1 MYFVK
6 YLCYLTK
13 CVTLFYEDKENFI
26 EFKCLKNKKSAVKP
40 DSIRIIIKTINNM
53 SNTYVVI
60 MAGGSGTRFWPFSR
74 VEKPKQF
81 LDVLGIGQSLLQMTF
96 DRFKEITD
104 VANIYVVTNS
114 KYKSLVTEQLPEMN
128 EDQILLEPFQ
138 RNTAACIAYACYKI
152 GQDNPDA
159 NIVVS
164 PSDHIIFKESV
175 FTKIINQALELSGT
189 ANNLVTIGVKPN
201 RPETGYGYIQYVEDR
216 QSKIKRVKTFTE
228 KPAKE
233 LAAKFIESGDFVWN
247 AGIFVWSVAAIKSA
261 FAEFLPEMDETFNS
275 IAKDFYSENEQAS
288 VDTAYA
294 QCKNISIDYGIMEKA
309 RNVYVV
315 LGDFGWSDLGSWRSL
330 YEVSDKDE
338 NNNMVKANVI
348 LYDTKN
354 CTISGPKKKLIVVS
368 GIDNCLITQ
377 HGNAI
382 LICNKESNTELK
394 TIVHDIQ
401 TSKLSKFL

>member
-1 MYFVK
+1 
-6 YLCYLTK
+6 
-13 CVTLFYEDKENFI
+13 
-26 EFKCLKNKKSAVKP
+26 
-40 DSIRIIIKTINNM
+40 M

-81 LDVLGIGQSLLQMTF
+81 LDVLGVGQSLLQMTF

-104 VANIYVVTNS
+104 VDNIYIVTNS
-114 KYKSLVTEQLPEMN
+114 KYKSLVNEQLPEMQ
-128 EDQILLEPFQ
+128 DDRILLEPFQ

-152 GQDNPDA
+152 GQDDKDA

-175 FTKIINQALELSGT
+175 FTKIINQALDLSSS

-201 RPETGYGYIQYVEDR
+201 RPETGYGYIQYVEDKE
-216 QSKIKRVKTFTE
+216 SEIKRVKTFTE

-233 LAAKFIESGDFVWN
+233 LAEKFIESGDFVWN
-247 AGIFVWSVAAIKSA
+247 AGIFVWSVASIKGA

-275 IAKDFYSENEQAS
+275 IVKDFYTENEQAS

-330 YEVSDKDE
+330 YEASDKDE
-338 NNNMVKANVI
+338 DNNMVKANAM

-368 GIDNCLITQ
+368 GIDNCLITL
-377 HGNAI
+377 HGNAV

-401 TSKLSKFL
+401 TSKLNKFL

>member
-1 MYFVK
+1 
-6 YLCYLTK
+6 
-13 CVTLFYEDKENFI
+13 
-26 EFKCLKNKKSAVKP
+26 
-40 DSIRIIIKTINNM
+40 M

-81 LDVLGIGQSLLQMTF
+81 LDVLGVGQSLLQMTF

-104 VANIYVVTNS
+104 ATNIYIVTNS
-114 KYKSLVTEQLPEMN
+114 RYKNLVVEQLPEMK

-138 RNTAACIAYACYKI
+138 RNTAPCIAYACYKI
-152 GQDNPDA
+152 GKNNPQA
-159 NIVVS
+159 NIIIS
-164 PSDHIIFKESV
+164 PSDHIVFKESA
-175 FTKIINQALELSGT
+175 FKNIAYKALELAG
-189 ANNLVTIGVKPN
+189 ADNNLVTIGVKPN
-201 RPETGYGYIQYVEDR
+201 RPETGYGYIQYVED
-216 QSKIKRVKTFTE
+216 QHSEIKKVKTFTE

-233 LAAKFIESGDFVWN
+233 LAMKFIESGDFVWN
-247 AGIFVWSVAAIKSA
+247 AGIFVWSVNAIKKA
-261 FAEFLPEMDETFNS
+261 FAKFLPEMDETFNG
-275 IAKDFYSENEQAS
+275 IAKDFYTAKEQGS
-288 VDTAYA
+288 VDAAYA

-309 RNVYVV
+309 ENVLVV

-330 YEVSDKDE
+330 NEVSDKDE
-338 NNNMVKANVI
+338 NNNMVKANAL

-368 GIDNCLITQ
+368 GIDNCLITL

-382 LICNKESNTELK
+382 LICDKESNTELK

-401 TSKLSKFL
+401 ASKLSKFI

>member
-1 MYFVK
+1 
-6 YLCYLTK
+6 
-13 CVTLFYEDKENFI
+13 
-26 EFKCLKNKKSAVKP
+26 
-40 DSIRIIIKTINNM
+40 M

-104 VANIYVVTNS
+104 VSNIYIVTNE
-114 KYKSLVTEQLPEMN
+114 KYKDLVTGQLPEMQ

-138 RNTAACIAYACYKI
+138 RNTAPCIAYACYKI
-152 GQDNPDA
+152 GQKNPDA

-164 PSDHIIFKESV
+164 PSDHIVFKENV
-175 FTKIINQALELSGT
+175 FTNIINQALQLSAGN
-189 ANNLVTIGVKPN
+189 NNLVTIGVKPN
-201 RPETGYGYIQYVEDR
+201 RPETGYGYIQYVED
-216 QSKIKRVKTFTE
+216 QHSEIKRVKTFTE

-233 LAAKFIESGDFVWN
+233 LAMKFIESGDFVWN
-247 AGIFVWSVAAIKSA
+247 AGIFVWSVNAIKKA
-261 FAEFLPEMDETFNS
+261 FAEFLPEMDESFNS
-275 IAKDFYSENEQAS
+275 ITKDFYTAKEQVS
-288 VDTAYA
+288 VDAAYA

-309 RNVYVV
+309 ENVYVV
-315 LGDFGWSDLGSWRSL
+315 LGDFGWSDLGSWGSL
-330 YEVSDKDE
+330 NEISDKDE
-338 NNNMVKANVI
+338 NNNMVKANAI

-368 GIDNCLITQ
+368 GIDNCLITL

-382 LICNKESNTELK
+382 LICDKESDTELK
-394 TIVHDIQ
+394 TIIHDIQ
-401 TSKLSKFL
+401 TSKLNKFL

>member
-1 MYFVK
+1 
-6 YLCYLTK
+6 
-13 CVTLFYEDKENFI
+13 
-26 EFKCLKNKKSAVKP
+26 
-40 DSIRIIIKTINNM
+40 M

-96 DRFKEITD
+96 DRFKEITG
-104 VANIYVVTNS
+104 ASNIYIVTND
-114 KYKSLVTEQLPEMN
+114 KYKSLVVEQLPEMK
-128 EDQILLEPFQ
+128 EEQILLEPFQ
-138 RNTAACIAYACYKI
+138 RNTAPCIAYACYKI
-152 GQDNPDA
+152 GQENPEA

-164 PSDHIIFKESV
+164 PSDHLVFKQDV
-175 FTKIINQALELSGT
+175 FTKIVSQALEISSSDD
-189 ANNLVTIGVKPN
+189 NLVTIGVTPN
-201 RPETGYGYIQYVEDR
+201 RPETGYGYIQYVEEEG
-216 QSKIKRVKTFTE
+216 SEIKKVKTFTE

-233 LAAKFIESGDFVWN
+233 LAMKFIESGDFVWN
-247 AGIFVWSVAAIKSA
+247 AGIFVWTAKAIKNA
-261 FAEFLPEMDETFNS
+261 FTNYLPEMDEIFAG
-275 IAKDFYSENEQAS
+275 IAKHFYTEQEQAA
-288 VDTAYA
+288 VDDAYA

-309 RNVYVV
+309 GNVYVV

-330 YEVSDKDE
+330 YEVSDRDE
-338 NNNMVKANVI
+338 NNNMVKANAL

-354 CTISGPKKKLIVVS
+354 CTIKGPKKKLIVVS

-401 TSKLSKFL
+401 TSKLNKFL

>member
-1 MYFVK
+1 M
-6 YLCYLTK
+6 
-13 CVTLFYEDKENFI
+13 
-26 EFKCLKNKKSAVKP
+26 
-40 DSIRIIIKTINNM
+40 IKTINIM
-53 SNTYVVI
+53 LNTNVVI

-81 LDVLGIGQSLLQMTF
+81 LDVLGVGQTLLQMTF

-114 KYKSLVTEQLPEMN
+114 KYKSLVTDQLPEMK

-138 RNTAACIAYACYKI
+138 RNTAACIAYSCYKI
-152 GQDNPDA
+152 GQNNPDA

-164 PSDHIIFKESV
+164 PSDHIVFKESV
-175 FTKIINQALELSGT
+175 FTKVIKQALQLSST

-233 LAAKFIESGDFVWN
+233 LAMKFIESGDFVWN
-247 AGIFVWSVAAIKSA
+247 AGIFVWSAAAIKSA
-261 FAEFLPEMDETFNS
+261 FAKFLPEMDETFNS
-275 IAKDFYSENEQAS
+275 IAEDFYTENEQSS
-288 VDTAYA
+288 VDAAYA

-309 RNVYVV
+309 KNVNVV

-330 YEVSDKDE
+330 YEVIDKDE
-338 NNNMVKANVI
+338 NNNMVKANAM

-354 CTISGPKKKLIVVS
+354 CTISGPKKKLIVAS
-368 GIDNCLITQ
+368 GIDNCLITV

-394 TIVHDIQ
+394 TIVRDIQ

>member
-1 MYFVK
+1 
-6 YLCYLTK
+6 
-13 CVTLFYEDKENFI
+13 
-26 EFKCLKNKKSAVKP
+26 
-40 DSIRIIIKTINNM
+40 M

-81 LDVLGIGQSLLQMTF
+81 LDVLGVGQSLLQMTF
-96 DRFKEITD
+96 DRFKATT
-104 VANIYVVTNS
+104 AASKIYIVTNS
-114 KYKSLVTEQLPEMN
+114 KYKDLVVAQLPEMK

-152 GQDNPDA
+152 GHADPEA
-159 NIVVS
+159 NVIVS
-164 PSDHIIFKESV
+164 PADHIVFKEDI
-175 FTKIINQALELSGT
+175 FNGILGQALASAAT
-189 ANNLVTIGVKPN
+189 DNNLVTIGVKPN
-201 RPETGYGYIQYVEDR
+201 RPETGYGYIQYVEDEK
-216 QSKIKRVKTFTE
+216 SEIKKVKTFTE

-233 LAAKFIESGDFVWN
+233 LAEKFIESGDFVWN
-247 AGIFVWSVAAIKSA
+247 AGIFVWSIKAIKKA
-261 FAEFLPEMDETFNS
+261 FIEFLPEMDETFKAIS
-275 IAKDFYSENEQAS
+275 KDFYTGKEQEA

-309 RNVYVV
+309 ENVYVV

-330 YEVSDKDE
+330 TDISEKDE
-338 NNNMVKANVI
+338 NNNMVKANTM

-368 GIDNCLITQ
+368 GINNCLISL

-382 LICNKESNTELK
+382 LICNKDSTTELK

-401 TSKLSKFL
+401 TSKQSKFL